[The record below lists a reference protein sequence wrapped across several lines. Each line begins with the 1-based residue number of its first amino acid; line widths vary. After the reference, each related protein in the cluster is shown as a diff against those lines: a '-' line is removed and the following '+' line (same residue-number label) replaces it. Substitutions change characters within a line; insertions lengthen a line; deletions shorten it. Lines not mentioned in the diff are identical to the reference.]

1 MKASSLT
8 DTRYLPGLD
17 IDKRTGWPDELRVL
31 LDKFP
36 RDTWRSRPSPVTEFW
51 LDKHD
56 WFRHQCSALKSAG
69 DDYREGRSEA
79 MVFASWLAPR
89 LQNFLAHLHGH
100 HQIEDH
106 HYFPAFR
113 AAEERLAPGFDALA
127 ADHELLHEGISDVV
141 ASVNAFFESLRNENA
156 ADATR
161 HAADRYLACSETT
174 FRRLLRHLSDEE
186 DLIIP
191 VMLDRGR

>member
-1 MKASSLT
+1 MTENALPRTRDLT
-8 DTRYLPGLD
+8 GLD
-17 IDKRTGWPDELRVL
+17 IDSRTGWPDELRVL
-31 LDKFP
+31 LDRCP
-36 RDTWRSRPSPVTEFW
+36 RETWRSRPSPVAEFW

-79 MVFASWLAPR
+79 MVFASWVGPR
-89 LQNFLAHLHGH
+89 LQNFLGQLHGH
-100 HQIEDH
+100 HQVEDH

-113 AAEERLAPGFDALA
+113 AAEQRLAVGFDALA
-127 ADHELLHEGISDVV
+127 ADHELLHGGISDLV
-141 ASVNAFFESLRNENA
+141 ASVNAFFEALRGENPGDA
-156 ADATR
+156 AR
-161 HAADRYLACSETT
+161 HAADRYIACSETM

-191 VMLDRGR
+191 VMLDRG

>member
-1 MKASSLT
+1 MTENALLK
-8 DTRYLPGLD
+8 TRDLAGLD
-17 IDKRTGWPDELRVL
+17 LDSRTGWPAELRVL

-36 RDTWRSRPSPVTEFW
+36 RDTWRSRPSPVAEFW

-56 WFRHQCSALKSAG
+56 WFRHQSTALKSAG

-100 HQIEDH
+100 HQIEDY

-113 AAEERLAPGFDALA
+113 AAEARLAPGFDALA
-127 ADHELLHEGISDVV
+127 ADHELLHEGISELVTT
-141 ASVNAFFESLRNENA
+141 VNAFFEALRGENA
-156 ADATR
+156 DDAAR
-161 HAADRYLACSETT
+161 HAADRYIACSETT
-174 FRRLLRHLSDEE
+174 FRRLLRHLGDEE

-191 VMLDRGR
+191 VMLDSG